1 MLYVF
6 KIRERL
12 VVVKRDKLRVRV
24 PFAEGMMKL
33 RVIKVVIIVNKEVLI
48 LKGEGVS
55 KDRKVIMV
63 MKSVLNELSDEVGV
77 VRGGRFRRGRFA

>member
-1 MLYVF
+1 MI
-6 KIRERL
+6 KQREERL
-12 VVVKRDKLRVRV
+12 VKRDLLRDGV

-48 LKGEGVS
+48 LKGERVS
-55 KDRKVIMV
+55 KDRKVVMV

-77 VRGGRFRRGRFA
+77 VRVGRFRRGRFA

>member
-1 MLYVF
+1 MYLI
-6 KIRERL
+6 KNKREL
-12 VVVKRDKLRVRV
+12 VKNDLLRVRV

-48 LKGEGVS
+48 LKGERVS
-55 KDRKVIMV
+55 KDRKVVMV

-77 VRGGRFRRGRFA
+77 ERGGRFRRGRFA